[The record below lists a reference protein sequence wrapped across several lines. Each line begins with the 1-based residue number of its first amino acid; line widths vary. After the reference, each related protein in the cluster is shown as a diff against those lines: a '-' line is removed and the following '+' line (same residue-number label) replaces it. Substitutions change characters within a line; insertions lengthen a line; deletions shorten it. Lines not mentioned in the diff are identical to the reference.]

1 MPPRRKARK
10 PLAVISEEAPEEPES
25 VVAAEPKNAVDA
37 GVARIIADLDLQGT
51 SSLQSTASFEFN

>member
-25 VVAAEPKNAVDA
+25 VHAAEPESAVDA
-37 GVARIIADLDLQGT
+37 GVARIIADLDLQGA
-51 SSLQSTASFEFN
+51 SSL